1 MLRGGVFRGCTVEP
15 VGDHERMRPADT
27 TPPGH
32 GSGERSDAATGRPTT
47 PPIPADA
54 PRRAVTDGPETWPT
68 GRLLVAAG
76 RRVMTAWDEAMTP
89 LGLTHATLPVLV
101 LLARSPH
108 SQRDLAHAVDV
119 REQTMSRTV
128 AGLEHA
134 GHVRRRPDPAD
145 GRRLVVELTASGREL
160 VAGAGGITTGSFVEP
175 PLTPAQ
181 HAALREALVTLLRQG
196 PGPL

>member
-32 GSGERSDAATGRPTT
+32 GSGERSDAATGCPTT
-47 PPIPADA
+47 PPLPADA

-108 SQRDLAHAVDV
+108 SQRDLAHAVALYLA
-119 REQTMSRTV
+119 
-128 AGLEHA
+128 AGLSDRA
-134 GHVRRRPDPAD
+134 
-145 GRRLVVELTASGREL
+145 REL
-160 VAGAGGITTGSFVEP
+160 SARFLPAPGVGVHRGGGFLTEQPTLPLIESKPERSDARSGQGTGEP
-175 PLTPAQ
+175 
-181 HAALREALVTLLRQG
+181 RND
-196 PGPL
+196 